1 MQSGY
6 YGYRRRR
13 RSPFFIIVAV
23 LILLAGAA
31 GYWFLNSSSGGQEG
45 TSGKEVRSAEMAP
58 EPDIDDLILRKDCEE
73 SNYWLLVD
81 KSNFEIYLYKGSKL
95 EKRYPVAVGLV
106 SGDKEE
112 PGDNKTPEGTF
123 TVKSLEDSRHWV
135 YDFGDGK
142 GPIEGAFGP
151 WFIRLET
158 GWEGIGIHGTHDP
171 GSMGTRCTAGCIR
184 MENEALLDVVS
195 IIDEGSTVIIRD

>member
-13 RSPFFIIVAV
+13 RTPFFIMVVV
-23 LILLAGAA
+23 LLLLAGAA
-31 GYWFLNSSSGGQEG
+31 GYWFLNRSSGGRED
-45 TSGKEVRSAEMAP
+45 TSGKEVRSSEKAP
-58 EPDIDDLILRKDCEE
+58 EPDIDDLILRKDREE

-81 KSNFEIYLYKGSKL
+81 KSNFEIYLYKGSEL
-95 EKRYPVAVGLV
+95 EERHPVAVGLV

-112 PGDNKTPEGTF
+112 PGDNKTPEGSF
-123 TVKSLEDSRHWV
+123 TVKSVEDSRHWV

-171 GSMGTRCTAGCIR
+171 NSMGTRCTAGCIR

-195 IIDEGSTVIIRD
+195 IIDEGTTVIIRD